1 MPRKR
6 VQVPQPAGQGLDSGP
21 AFIGERRMQEEQ
33 GSREWRI
40 LFLTPSAFFT
50 TTKVFPFLMVKPNRV
65 GMDLRWSQTA
75 GCAPTPC

>member
-1 MPRKR
+1 
-6 VQVPQPAGQGLDSGP
+6 
-21 AFIGERRMQEEQ
+21 MQEEQ

-50 TTKVFPFLMVKPNRV
+50 TTNVFPFLMVKPNRV

-75 GCAPTPC
+75 DCAPTPC